1 MFRFITI
8 IYSRY
13 VKTLKINYLK
23 YIFLIVVLL
32 AIIISYIGLIQSF
45 TNRYEYTL
53 NTKNDDKSTEVHDE
67 HNKLGDLRYSDN
79 PDNFTLSLNKN
90 LVDEGDFFTLSWTPS
105 KGADNYSVY
114 SSSKN
119 ITQIDGDST
128 LIKSNLTRLNYSIIA
143 SNLGVLYYVVVAY
156 NKSGNTLS
164 NCVKIQVVE
173 EMVSGNGNGLGG
185 EMLSINF
192 PLNSILIIGIIMLL
206 SFSSI
211 MLYKAKRRH
220 IFNPKNQ
227 EFQTERIQGV
237 KKLKAS
243 VDIVDETI
251 NNTKLL
257 NSVEEGKDLSKF
269 ELNSISTDFF
279 NRVDKFKWSQENQ
292 KVQFIKEMLTLTPE
306 ERDDII
312 NYMGEKSKDDDFTY

>member
-13 VKTLKINYLK
+13 VKTPINNYLK
-23 YIFLIVVLL
+23 YISLILVLL
-32 AIIISYIGLIQSF
+32 AIIISYIGLIQTF

-67 HNKLGDLRYSDN
+67 HNKLGELRFSDN

-105 KGADNYSVY
+105 GGADNYSVY

-173 EMVSGNGNGLGG
+173 GDGSSDRKSLGG
-185 EMLSINF
+185 DFLSINF
-192 PLNSILIIGIIMLL
+192 SLISILVIGIIMLL

-211 MLYKAKRRH
+211 MLYKAKRKYN
-220 IFNPKNQ
+220 FNLKNNENQ
-227 EFQTERIQGV
+227 SERFQAV
-237 KKLKAS
+237 KKLKS
-243 VDIVDETI
+243 STDIVDKTI
-251 NNTKLL
+251 NNTNLI
-257 NSVEEGKDLSKF
+257 NTIEEGKDLSKF
-269 ELNSISTDFF
+269 ELSSISTDFLSK
-279 NRVDKFKWSQENQ
+279 VDKFKWNQENQ
-292 KVQFIKEMLTLTPE
+292 KEQFIQEMLTLTPE

-312 NYMGEKSKDDDFTY
+312 KYMGEKSKNDNFTY

>member
-13 VKTLKINYLK
+13 VKTPINNYLK
-23 YIFLIVVLL
+23 YISLILLLL

-45 TNRYEYTL
+45 TTRYEYTL
-53 NTKNDDKSTEVHDE
+53 NTKNDEKSTEVHDE
-67 HNKLGDLRYSDN
+67 HNKLEELRFSDK

-105 KGADNYSVY
+105 GGADNYSVY

-164 NCVKIQVVE
+164 NCVKIQVVDGDGSSDRE
-173 EMVSGNGNGLGG
+173 SLGG
-185 EMLSINF
+185 DFLSINF
-192 PLNSILIIGIIMLL
+192 SLISILVIGIIMLL

-211 MLYKAKRRH
+211 MLYKAKRKYN
-220 IFNPKNQ
+220 FNLKNNEYQ
-227 EFQTERIQGV
+227 SERFQAV
-237 KKLKAS
+237 KKLKS
-243 VDIVDETI
+243 STDIVDEII
-251 NNTKLL
+251 NNTNLI
-257 NSVEEGKDLSKF
+257 NSIEEGKDLSKF
-269 ELNSISTDFF
+269 ELSSISTDFLSK
-279 NRVDKFKWSQENQ
+279 VDKFKWNQENQ
-292 KVQFIKEMLTLTPE
+292 KEQFIQEMLTLTPE

-312 NYMGEKSKDDDFTY
+312 KYMGEKSKNDNFT